1 MKLTIKEIKIKDIL
15 ILIKILKEKELNL
28 NNKISK
34 IIMMNKIEGKIF
46 KLFRKRKLIT
56 QYKTNKLNKNN
67 NIKFKKNHKP
77 RLNK

>member
-15 ILIKILKEKELNL
+15 ILIKILKELNF

-34 IIMMNKIEGKIF
+34 KILMNKKVKKVF
-46 KLFRKRKLIT
+46 KLFRKSKLIT
-56 QYKTNKLNKNN
+56 QYKTNMLNKNN